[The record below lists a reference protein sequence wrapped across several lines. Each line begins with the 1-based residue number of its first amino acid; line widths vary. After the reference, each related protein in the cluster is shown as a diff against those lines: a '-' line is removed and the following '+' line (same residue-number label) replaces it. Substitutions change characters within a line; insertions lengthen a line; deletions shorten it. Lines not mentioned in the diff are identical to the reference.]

1 MSTFEELGV
10 SEQLVESVTALGYHS
25 PTAIQAQ
32 AIPLI
37 LAGRDVIGQAQTGTG
52 KTAAF
57 ALPLI
62 QRLDDERSV
71 QVLVLTP
78 TRELAGQ
85 VADAVKKYGGDT
97 LSRDVCLI
105 YGGLPIG
112 PQIKELKGSPKVVIG
127 TPGRIIDHLQRGTL
141 NLSALR
147 TIVLDEADEMLKM
160 GFREEVEWV
169 IAQTPE
175 RRQSIL
181 FSATMPREIE
191 EIAERHLNA
200 EQIRIQIKGEG
211 RGSDDVE
218 QQYLLV
224 RRDDK
229 LEALATLLEL
239 ECEGVT
245 LVFVRTRRESTQLV
259 DRLQARGHALE
270 ALNGELNQN
279 LREAVVRRLRSGR
292 ISAVI
297 ATDVAARG
305 LDIDGISLVINHDL
319 PQDVETYIHRIGRTG
334 RAGKRGR
341 AVLLVTPRETRHLK
355 RLEDQLTRKL
365 TPITPPS
372 PELLLK
378 SRAHHL
384 RRQME
389 VELDSLSSRPST
401 DLEHYQE
408 LLDQLSERGMS
419 ERDVLLAALRLA
431 SQTRPLVSS
440 QLPPTLP
447 HFNIEE
453 LQARRSRAIT
463 AQEGCSIVLLHS
475 GRDRGVRPKDI
486 VGAIAHEAKI
496 DGSLVGAIRIEYTR
510 TLFELPDDQ
519 IETVFERLTGKMI
532 CGAPARFELW
542 DGQPEEA
549 QDSENQG
556 YGHYRRRSHAS
567 GSRRDDYQS
576 RQRHDQ
582 RNGNRNGHR
591 NGHRSRSRNGYHSEH
606 NGGPSHHNRAGVEI
620 HYQHS
625 STRQDAGS

>member
-1 MSTFEELGV
+1 MSSFEELGV
-10 SEQLVESVTALGYHS
+10 STHLVQSVSALGYHS

-37 LAGRDVIGQAQTGTG
+37 LEGRDVIGQAQTGTG

-62 QRLDDERSV
+62 QRLDTEQCV
-71 QVLVLTP
+71 QILVLTP

-85 VADAVKKYGGDT
+85 VADAVKTYGGEP
-97 LSRDVCLI
+97 LSRNVSLI

-112 PQIKELKGSPKVVIG
+112 PQIAELKTQPKIVIG

-141 NLSALR
+141 NIESLR
-147 TIVLDEADEMLKM
+147 AIVLDEADEMLKM
-160 GFREEVEWV
+160 GFRDEVEWV
-169 IAQTPE
+169 IAQTPKQ
-175 RRQSIL
+175 RQSIL
-181 FSATMPREIE
+181 FSATMPHEIE
-191 EIAERHLNA
+191 EIAERHLNPNQMRV
-200 EQIRIQIKGEG
+200 QIRGEG

-229 LEALATLLEL
+229 FEALAALLEL
-239 ECEGVT
+239 ESQGVA

-279 LREAVVRRLRSGR
+279 LRESVVRRLRSGR

-334 RAGKRGR
+334 RAGKSGR
-341 AVLLVTPRETRHLK
+341 AILLVTPRETRHLK
-355 RLEDQLTRKL
+355 RLEEQLTRTL

-372 PELLLK
+372 PDLLLK
-378 SRAHHL
+378 SRAHNL
-384 RRQME
+384 QRQME
-389 VELDSLSSRPST
+389 EELDTLAARLPK
-401 DLEHYQE
+401 DLEHYQG
-408 LLDQLSERGMS
+408 LLDQLSERGAS
-419 ERDVLLAALRLA
+419 ERDMILAALRLA
-431 SQTRPLVSS
+431 SQSKPLISS

-447 HFNIEE
+447 QFDIEE
-453 LQARRSRAIT
+453 LQARRSRAII
-463 AQEGCSIVLLHS
+463 AQDGCSIVLLRS

-510 TLFELPDDQ
+510 TLFELPNEH
-519 IETVFERLTGKMI
+519 IETVIERLTNKTI

-542 DGQPEEA
+542 DGQPEET
-549 QDSENQG
+549 QNSGDSD
-556 YGHYRRRSHAS
+556 YRQHNNSD
-567 GSRRDDYQS
+567 RRDRYNS
-576 RQRHDQ
+576 RNQRKRHH
-582 RNGNRNGHR
+582 NGHNGHRSELR
-591 NGHRSRSRNGYHSEH
+591 NGHRSESRNGQK
-606 NGGPSHHNRAGVEI
+606 VEI
-620 HYQHS
+620 RYQHKS
-625 STRQDAGS
+625 SPQDVGS